1 MYSCVKAV
9 DRVWT
14 AYYIHSSWGGE
25 INFCCFIC
33 ITQWWALHTVIKIFT
48 AIYCVNQ
55 NFTVF
60 VTVLVR
66 SVIVEWNTRS
76 W

>member
-33 ITQWWALHTVIKIFT
+33 ITQWWALHTVI
-48 AIYCVNQ
+48 
-55 NFTVF
+55 
-60 VTVLVR
+60 
-66 SVIVEWNTRS
+66 
-76 W
+76 